1 MQLWQYWEIVR
12 RRLWLVLLL
21 PVVALAASGFMALRG
36 PSAYCSNMKLAVG
49 IIPEPREGT
58 TYKYDLYY
66 PWLSSE
72 YLADDLTEVIK
83 SQAFAED
90 VQAELGYGLEPAAIA
105 NATRSKKTH
114 RTIDLAVC
122 GADQNSVRDLGE
134 AYQRVL
140 NTRLGEYFRQLQ
152 VQNAQVRIINRP
164 TVSRGLTA
172 SGLAAELGLRT
183 LLGLVLGVA
192 LAFLLHYLDDRLR
205 DRRELE
211 DSLGLPILAEVPP
224 HRRVLA

>member
-1 MQLWQYWEIVR
+1 LQLWRYWEIVR

-21 PVVALAASGFMALRG
+21 PAIALLASALLALRG
-36 PSAYCSNMKLAVG
+36 PSAYCSNLKLAVG
-49 IIPEPREGT
+49 IIPEPREGAA
-58 TYKYDLYY
+58 YKYDLYY

-72 YLADDLTEVIK
+72 YLADDLTEVVK

-90 VQAELGYGLEPAAIA
+90 VSAEMGYPVEPAFIA

-122 GADQNSVRDLGE
+122 GADEEGVRAMGD

-140 NTRLGEYFRQLQ
+140 NTRLGDYFRQLQ
-152 VQNAQVRIINRP
+152 TQNAQVRIINRP
-164 TVSRGLTA
+164 TISRSLTP
-172 SGLAAELGLRT
+172 SGLATDLLLRT

-205 DRRELE
+205 SRREVE
-211 DSLGLPILAEVPP
+211 DSLGLPTLAEIPS
-224 HRRVLA
+224 HRQALV